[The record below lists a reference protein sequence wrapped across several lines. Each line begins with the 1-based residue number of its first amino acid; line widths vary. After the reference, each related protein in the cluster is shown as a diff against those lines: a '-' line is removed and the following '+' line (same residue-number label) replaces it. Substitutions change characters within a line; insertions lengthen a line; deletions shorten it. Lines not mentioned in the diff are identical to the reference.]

1 MSDNSHY
8 YVPTGSKWPI
18 IGSVGLT
25 CMLMGYANT
34 LHGGTAYVMF
44 AGVAIML
51 YMVLGWFSDV
61 IAENQAGVYNDQ
73 VGMSFRMGMVWFIFS
88 EVMFFAA
95 FFGTLFY
102 VRTLAL
108 PWLGD
113 GADNNFWTAQL
124 LWPEFDNVWPL
135 VNTPSAG
142 EGFTTAKGLVDP
154 WHLPA
159 INTLLLLTSG
169 LTCTFAHWALKEG
182 NQKKTVMWLYATVAL
197 GLVFVGLQGVEYY
210 EAYHKLDLQLDSG
223 IYGSTFYMLTGF
235 HGFHVT
241 LGATMLLV
249 MAIRAQRGHFSEHNH
264 FAFEAAAW
272 YWHFVDVVWLGLFI
286 FVYWL

>member
-1 MSDNSHY
+1 MSDNGHY
-8 YVPTGSKWPI
+8 YVPDGSKWPI

-25 CMLMGYANT
+25 SMLMGYANT
-34 LHGGTAYVMF
+34 LHGGTPIIMYI
-44 AGVAIML
+44 GVAIMT
-51 YMVLGWFSDV
+51 YMIFGWFSDV
-61 IAENQAGVYNDQ
+61 IAENQAGMYKTAED
-73 VGMSFRMGMVWFIFS
+73 MSFRMGMAWFIFS

-95 FFGTLFY
+95 FFGALFY

-113 GADNNFWTAQL
+113 GADNNYWTAQL
-124 LWPEFDNVWPL
+124 LWPEFDNIWPL
-135 VNTPSAG
+135 INTPSAG

-182 NQKKTVMWLYATVAL
+182 NQKKTVMWLYVTVAL
-197 GLVFVGLQGVEYY
+197 GLTFVGLQGLEYY
-210 EAYHKLDLQLDSG
+210 EAYHELDLQLDSG

-249 MAIRAQRGHFSEHNH
+249 MAIRAGKGHFSEHNH

>member
-8 YVPTGSKWPI
+8 YVPDGSKWPI
-18 IGSVGLT
+18 VGSVGLAS
-25 CMLMGYANT
+25 MLMGYAHT
-34 LHGGTAYVMF
+34 LHGGAPYIMF
-44 AGVAIML
+44 AGVAIMT
-51 YMVLGWFSDV
+51 YMLFGWFGDV
-61 IAENQAGVYNDQ
+61 ISENQAGTYKTAED
-73 VGMSFRMGMVWFIFS
+73 MSFRMGMAWFIFS

-95 FFGTLFY
+95 FFGALFY

-113 GADNNFWTAQL
+113 GADNNYWTAQL

-135 VNTPSAG
+135 INTPSAG
-142 EGFTTAKGLVDP
+142 EGFTTPKEAMGP
-154 WHLPA
+154 WGLPA

-182 NQKKTVMWLYATVAL
+182 NQKKTVMWLWVTVAL
-197 GLVFVGLQGVEYY
+197 GLTFVGLQALEYSH
-210 EAYHKLDLQLDSG
+210 AYHELDLQLDSG

-241 LGATMLLV
+241 LGATILLV
-249 MAIRAQRGHFSEHNH
+249 MAIRAGKGHFSEHNH